1 MDNKRLGLI
10 IIGLSILFSLLLW
23 AFNNQISQLETDSCA
38 CADTCDATHEPPLL
52 VHGGIAIV
60 VGTMSL
66 GIYLLFFEKSH
77 NTLVKK
83 LKEDA
88 SLKSKEER
96 FNLILMGLNED
107 EKKVLTAVRDQ
118 DGITQ
123 HTLGVRTNLH
133 KSKLSIIV
141 GILEDK
147 GLIKKEKKG
156 KTNQLFLRVNL
167 LGSSNRNQPL

>member
-1 MDNKRLGLI
+1 MDNTRLGLT
-10 IIGLSILFSLLLW
+10 IIGLSVVFSLLFW
-23 AFNNQISQLETDSCA
+23 GFNSQLSQLQADSC
-38 CADTCDATHEPPLL
+38 CGVESCEDHHEPSFL

-60 VGTMSL
+60 VATLSL
-66 GIYLLFFEKSH
+66 GCYLLFFEKSH
-77 NTLVKK
+77 KTLIKK

-88 SLKSKEER
+88 SIKSSEER

-107 EKKVLTAVRDQ
+107 ETKVLTAVKDQ

-123 HTLGVRTNLH
+123 HTLGIRTNLH

-141 GILEDK
+141 GILEEK

-167 LGSSNRNQPL
+167 LDSIDRNKPL

>member
-10 IIGLSILFSLLLW
+10 IIGLSVVFSLFLW
-23 AFNNQISQLETDSCA
+23 GFNSQLTQLQVDSCA
-38 CADTCDATHEPPLL
+38 CENTCDATHESSFL
-52 VHGGIAIV
+52 VHGGIAFIFA
-60 VGTMSL
+60 TLSL

-77 NTLVKK
+77 KTLVKK
-83 LKEDA
+83 LKED
-88 SLKSKEER
+88 SSIKSSEER

-107 EKKVLTAVRDQ
+107 EKKVLTAVKNQ

-123 HTLGVRTNLH
+123 HTLGIRTNLH

-141 GILEDK
+141 GILEEK

-167 LGSSNRNQPL
+167 SDSSDPNKPL

>member
-1 MDNKRLGLI
+1 MDNKKLGLI
-10 IIGLSILFSLLLW
+10 IIGLSIIFSLFIYGLG
-23 AFNNQISQLETDSCA
+23 NQLNKLQEDSCICTDSCKDHGPQYLIYGSIA
-38 CADTCDATHEPPLL
+38 LL
-52 VHGGIAIV
+52 FS
-60 VGTMSL
+60 TLSL

-77 NTLVKK
+77 QTLIKK
-83 LKEDA
+83 LKDE
-88 SLKSKEER
+88 SHVKSKEEK

-107 EKKVLTAVRDQ
+107 EKKVLSAVKDQ

-123 HTLGVRTNLH
+123 HTLGIRTDLH

-141 GILEDK
+141 SILEKK

-167 LGSSNRNQPL
+167 